1 MELGYHTGLSLS
13 SGMPRAGGP
22 NESVPRFIVGF
33 SNQEPTMRKTLAAAC
48 PRRGSGANIAPELTT
63 PKAYVKWINK
73 HLGFN
78 PRSQA
83 NSDALSEFVIA
94 DFERAC
100 PPFRA
105 ALRSGLL
112 IPRKNPN
119 VRTKVAERSVDLIF
133 HEKGELPALSVRV
146 SVEHKTIMTAHGK
159 ARKNRYGDLI
169 AYSNHMHNH
178 KKDCIATG
186 IVVVN
191 TSPEYENPDA
201 FAKGLKRPR
210 FNMEKVVADTI
221 RIFATIPLRND
232 PEDPNDQPEAL
243 AVIVVN
249 YDGVHPARLVTK
261 PPAPAP
267 ADPVS
272 YHNFVKRICE
282 LYGKRFTGR

>member
-1 MELGYHTGLSLS
+1 M
-13 SGMPRAGGP
+13 
-22 NESVPRFIVGF
+22 
-33 SNQEPTMRKTLAAAC
+33 
-48 PRRGSGANIAPELTT
+48 TT
-63 PKAYVKWINK
+63 PEAYIRWINQ

-83 NSDALSEFVIA
+83 NSDALSDFVVA
-94 DFERAC
+94 DLAASCSEL
-100 PPFRA
+100 RA
-105 ALRSGLL
+105 AVRSGLL

-119 VRTKVAERSVDLIF
+119 IEAQVAERSIDLVF
-133 HEKGELPALSVRV
+133 HEENKLPALSVRV

-169 AYSNHMHNH
+169 AYCNHMHSH
-178 KKDCIATG
+178 RKDCIAAG

-221 RIFATIPLRND
+221 RLFAAIPLRNETD
-232 PEDPNDQPEAL
+232 EPNEQPEAL

-249 YDGVHPARLVTK
+249 YDGVHPARLVTR
-261 PPAPAP
+261 PPAPRPREMAHY
-267 ADPVS
+267 DS
-272 YHNFVKRICE
+272 FTRRICE
-282 LYGKRFTGR
+282 LYRRRFSGR